1 MPCEP
6 IYPKSGRGSTDSP
19 IVRNTRMIAVLYILL
34 GVGLE
39 LGIHALS
46 GRREAWDSE
55 EFWILGLP
63 VAFFASIAF
72 GLLSRGRGWLWALA
86 VAPSQVATMMIRSGE
101 IGGLWPLTIVFSSI
115 LSAPFVVAAFIGSRL
130 RRPAAP
136 AAPTR

>member
-6 IYPKSGRGSTDSP
+6 IYPKSGRRSTDSP
-19 IVRNTRMIAVLYILL
+19 IVLNTRTTAVLYILL

-55 EFWILGLP
+55 EFWILGMP
-63 VAFFASIAF
+63 IAFLASVAF
-72 GLLSRGRGWLWALA
+72 GLLSRGRDWLWALA
-86 VAPSQVATMMIRSGE
+86 VAPSQVATMMIRSAE

-115 LSAPFVVAAFIGSRL
+115 LSAPFVVAAFGGSRL
-130 RRPAAP
+130 RRSAPSAA
-136 AAPTR
+136 AGK